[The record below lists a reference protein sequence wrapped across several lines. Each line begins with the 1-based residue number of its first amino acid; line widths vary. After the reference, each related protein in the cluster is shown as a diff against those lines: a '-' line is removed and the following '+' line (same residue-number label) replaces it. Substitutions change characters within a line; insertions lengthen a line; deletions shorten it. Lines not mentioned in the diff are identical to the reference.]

1 MKKHYLKTANKKVM
15 GAVLLAATMM
25 VGLAACGG
33 GDASVE
39 NTQESSVIENNIENT
54 QESTGESSGESTTEE
69 SSEEGTGE
77 ASGEESSEV
86 SGEEEAQTRTY
97 EYEVEGVKT
106 EYTET
111 LFESADG
118 FRIWYPADLLEAAE
132 VLGHEGFVQAEV
144 PEGTG
149 VSFMMVP
156 GEASLDM
163 DVMLKEATSN
173 FNDGTYETVN
183 VGETVEL
190 ESESGMT
197 IKYMDVIHDDTAD
210 RFYAIS
216 DGVTAMLVTVT
227 ASAEELE
234 EMGMYLDRM
243 AQTVEFQ
250 TMDTE
255 VKVEE

>member
-33 GDASVE
+33 DNASAE
-39 NTQESSVIENNIENT
+39 NTQESSVIESTI
-54 QESTGESSGESTTEE
+54 ESTEESTEE
-69 SSEEGTGE
+69 SSEEMVSEESEEDSSVE
-77 ASGEESSEV
+77 ASGEENSETA
-86 SGEEEAQTRTY
+86 EEDAQTRTY
-97 EYEVEGVKT
+97 VYDVDGVET

-118 FRIWYPADLLEAAE
+118 FRIWYPADLLEVAE
-132 VLGHEGFVQAEV
+132 ILGHEGFVQAEV